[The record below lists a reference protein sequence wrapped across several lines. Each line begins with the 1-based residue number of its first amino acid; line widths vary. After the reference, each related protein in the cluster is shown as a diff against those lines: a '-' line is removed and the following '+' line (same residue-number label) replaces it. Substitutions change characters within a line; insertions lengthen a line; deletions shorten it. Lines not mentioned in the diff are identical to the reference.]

1 MILLDTNVVSE
12 LMRPAPEASVLAW
25 TKAQAVD
32 ELATSVVTVAEIGA
46 GLACLPAGAR
56 RRDLVARWCR
66 LQDDGFGDRIF
77 GLDHAAAK
85 VYGELFAQRQRAGRS
100 TAAFD
105 LLIAAIAHIH
115 RLAVAT
121 RNVRDFEGF
130 GVQIINPW
138 AAAAP
143 S

>member
-12 LMRPAPEASVLAW
+12 LMRPTPDAGVMAW
-25 TKAQAVD
+25 IKAQAND
-32 ELATSVVTVAEIGA
+32 ELSTSVVTVAEIGA

-56 RRDLVARWCR
+56 RRDLVARWSR
-66 LQDDGFGDRIF
+66 LQDDGFGERIF

-85 VYGELFAQRQRAGRS
+85 MYGELFAQRQRAGRA

-105 LLIAAIAHIH
+105 LLIAAIAQVHG
-115 RLAVAT
+115 LALAT
-121 RNVRDFEGF
+121 CNVRDFEDC

-138 AAAAP
+138 AAAALP
-143 S
+143 

>member
-12 LMRPAPEASVLAW
+12 LMRPVPDARVLAW
-25 TKAQAVD
+25 TKAQAID

-56 RRDLVARWCR
+56 RRDLVARWSR
-66 LQDDGFGDRIF
+66 LQDDGFGERIF
-77 GLDHAAAK
+77 ALDHAAAK

-105 LLIAAIAHIH
+105 LLIASIAHIH
-115 RLAVAT
+115 GLTLAT
-121 RNVRDFEGF
+121 RNVRDFEDC
-130 GVQIINPW
+130 GVLIVNPW
-138 AAAAP
+138 TATAP

>member
-12 LMRPAPEASVLAW
+12 LMRPAPDVAVLAW
-25 TKAQAVD
+25 TRAHAIE

-56 RRDLVARWCR
+56 RRDLVTRWSR
-66 LQDDGFGDRIF
+66 LQDDGFGGRIF
-77 GLDHAAAK
+77 GLDLAASR
-85 VYGELFAQRQRAGRS
+85 VYGELFALRQRTGKAA
-100 TAAFD
+100 AAFD
-105 LLIAAIAHIH
+105 LLIAAIARVHG
-115 RLAVAT
+115 LAVAT
-121 RNVRDFEGF
+121 RNGRDFEGC

-138 AAAAP
+138 TAVAP

>member
-12 LMRPAPEASVLAW
+12 LMRRAPDVAVLAW
-25 TKAQAVD
+25 TRAHADD

-56 RRDLVARWCR
+56 RRDLMARWSR
-66 LQDDGFGDRIF
+66 LQEDGFGDRIY
-77 GLDHAAAK
+77 GLDLAAAAG
-85 VYGELFAQRQRAGRS
+85 YGELFALRQRAGRAA
-100 TAAFD
+100 AAFD
-105 LLIAAIAHIH
+105 LLIAAIARAHG
-115 RLAVAT
+115 LAVAT
-121 RNVRDFEGF
+121 RNVRDFDGC

-138 AAAAP
+138 TAVAP

>member
-12 LMRPAPEASVLAW
+12 LMRPTPDASVLAW

-46 GLACLPAGAR
+46 GLACLPSGAR
-56 RRDLVARWCR
+56 RRDLVARWSR
-66 LQDDGFGDRIF
+66 LQDDGFGERIF

-85 VYGELFAQRQRAGRS
+85 VYGELFAQRQRAGRT

-105 LLIAAIAHIH
+105 LLIAAIAHTN

-121 RNVRDFEGF
+121 RNVRDFEDCGI
-130 GVQIINPW
+130 QIINPW
-138 AAAAP
+138 TAASP

>member
-12 LMRPAPEASVLAW
+12 LMRTVPDAAVLAW
-25 TKAQAVD
+25 TKTRAND

-56 RRDLVARWCR
+56 RRDLLARWSR
-66 LQDDGFGDRIF
+66 LQDEGFGERIF
-77 GLDHAAAK
+77 GLDRTAAK
-85 VYGELFAQRQRAGRS
+85 MYGELFAQRQRAGRAA
-100 TAAFD
+100 AAFD

-115 RLAVAT
+115 GMAVAT
-121 RNVRDFEGF
+121 RNVRDFEDI

-138 AAAAP
+138 TAAAP